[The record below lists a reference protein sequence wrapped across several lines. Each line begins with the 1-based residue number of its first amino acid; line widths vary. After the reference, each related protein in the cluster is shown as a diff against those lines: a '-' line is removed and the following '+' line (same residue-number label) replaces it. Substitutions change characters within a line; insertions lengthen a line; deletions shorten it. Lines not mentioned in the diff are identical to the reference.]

1 MADALNAWNSTAA
14 MAVESRVRAT
24 EGRAVAERMTA
35 FDAKVAASESNLTQL
50 ERVVATN
57 ESAMSLQIGQLNAAV
72 GQTNASVQTTSQ
84 ALATLDKKASTMW
97 SVKMQVNSQGQYVAA
112 GIGLGIENGPAG
124 LQSRFLVSADSFAV
138 VNGINGTLSSP
149 FVVQGGQVF
158 INQAFINTAFIQQ
171 IILGMT
177 LRSQAVDAQG
187 RPLIELNMVSGSF
200 TVRGQDADGSTLL
213 NNRGLYVYDKNSVER
228 AALGRLS

>member
-1 MADALNAWNSTAA
+1 
-14 MAVESRVRAT
+14 
-24 EGRAVAERMTA
+24 MTT
-35 FDAKVAASESNLTQL
+35 FDAKVAASAANISQL

-57 ESAMSLQIGQLNAAV
+57 ESATATKLDQLNTSV
-72 GQTNASVQTTSQ
+72 GQTNAAVQTTSQ
-84 ALATLDKKASTMW
+84 ALATLDDKASTMW